1 MRNRILIALVVLFLF
16 GKVLFHAQH
25 ACGENDLPLGE
36 VSFYGDVFI
45 RSSTGN
51 LMPAPSSYPILPNTE
66 IRTEKGSA
74 SLYYKDGTRIDLP
87 ESTTAVVDGTNSNY
101 TVHLAKGKVLVNS
114 SSTASMTISHGST
127 DILINSDRGIVP
139 ASGAHR
145 GDRFLGTVSSENGG
159 LSVRSMSGKALVK
172 VSASEPKI
180 LTGGKG
186 MFIGSDS
193 RESVYSHSQSGFHH
207 KKCHEHKHHKKHA
220 SPYYFDD
227 DDFDVCSSD
236 DDRDQDD
243 D

>member
-25 ACGENDLPLGE
+25 ACGENNLPLGE
-36 VSFYGDVFI
+36 VKCYGDVFI

-51 LMPAPSSYPILPNTE
+51 LMSAPSPYPILRNTE

-74 SLYYKDGTRIDLP
+74 SLYYKDGTRIDLA

-114 SSTASMTISHGST
+114 SSTASMTISQGST

-180 LTGGKG
+180 LTGGQG

-193 RESVYSHSQSGFHH
+193 RESVYSHSQSGFHL
-207 KKCHEHKHHKKHA
+207 KKYHEPKDYIVNA
-220 SPYYFDD
+220 SPYHFYKDD
-227 DDFDVCSSD
+227 SLGLSP
-236 DDRDQDD
+236 
-243 D
+243 